1 MPEVF
6 SDNKLALAGVSIRHF
21 RAGAR
26 SEVGFL
32 QLCTIPFAGASRGH
46 RVFEIVR
53 FWLAIIK
60 LNSCRSSN
68 KALVFST
75 QLGWRNTCVKKT
87 WELFRDDKTQGN
99 KTMKRREMLSMMAAA
114 VLGYSSGCVVSDG
127 PDRRT
132 YYYYPDEEVYY
143 HPRDGRY
150 YWYDRDRR
158 EWRNDRNPPPR
169 FTPRDRDRVR
179 IDSDRE
185 PYKDHDRNKKD
196 YPPGRYDRDD
206 RGQPRK
212 DDRDKDDRREP
223 PGPDRR

>member
-1 MPEVF
+1 
-6 SDNKLALAGVSIRHF
+6 
-21 RAGAR
+21 
-26 SEVGFL
+26 
-32 QLCTIPFAGASRGH
+32 
-46 RVFEIVR
+46 
-53 FWLAIIK
+53 
-60 LNSCRSSN
+60 
-68 KALVFST
+68 
-75 QLGWRNTCVKKT
+75 
-87 WELFRDDKTQGN
+87 
-99 KTMKRREMLSMMAAA
+99 MKRREMLSMMAAA

-132 YYYYPDEEVYY
+132 YYYYPDEEVYYY